1 MSDEKQEKKQE
12 DKTFKVLKVVH
23 RGEAPRYYANNTEVG
38 MTSYD
43 LSLKFAVIEEGDE
56 EALYV
61 KDQAIISMSMHHAKA
76 VAKLLTAYV
85 AQFER
90 NHGLLYSATP
100 EDFGITGDAVAVKVD
115 SNA

>member
-1 MSDEKQEKKQE
+1 MSEEKKE
-12 DKTFKVLKVVH
+12 ETPTVRVLNVIH
-23 RGEAPRYYANNTEVG
+23 SGEAPRYYTNNTEVG

-43 LSLKFAVIEEGDE
+43 ISLKFAVIDHADNETM
-56 EALYV
+56 YV
-61 KDQAIISMSMHHAKA
+61 QDQAIISMSLHHAKA

-90 NHGLLYSATP
+90 NHGPLYSATP
-100 EDFGITGDAVAVKVD
+100 EEFDVTGDAVAVKVD